1 MKSSAIR
8 AGFPV
13 LKEPAV
19 PRVEDDKTPTLWPRK
34 PTSTKG
40 RVFRS
45 RSNSIKVTA
54 KRVGRMSSVLRRRHT
69 AAKQTRQAA
78 LRNNWEFVHRIA
90 SAAMIVNTLKKSATQ
105 SEKIVHSS
113 GIPEYNNFLQTI
125 DIPKEKRTE
134 SHVQKLARM
143 MSHLSFFKGLQMK
156 IKLIRELS
164 RTAFISKLKTGNTI
178 ILDGALT
185 SNTYIYIIL
194 VGCVQVYIRHP
205 ENPKLSV
212 KLGQKGE
219 GDHFGTSKN
228 PSSEEA
234 YVKANENCSLLVLET
249 HIMQELLHTDRL
261 AKAGIMANFLHQLP
275 AFEKIS
281 AKEIEDVSFA
291 TSRVLYRP
299 GEIIYKEGD
308 TINQKHFFVV
318 IKRGQVDVY
327 KHASFAR
334 KRVDKAAKQLP
345 GKRDVLTNA
354 TLRYVASRH
363 PNDIITCRRKIP
375 DKVLRGEKYKYKD
388 IRVMRNEV
396 TMKAKTMCEC
406 LTISQAALFKRLTT
420 TSLNHLTQHMPLY
433 PQKAVVEKQILN
445 RNIWDNYK
453 KQLINDILLQS
464 KRNGVKLIRNSCTVS
479 NRSNR
484 AFRSHQDSQTEKA
497 AIAKRRLQL
506 G

>member
-13 LKEPAV
+13 LKGPAV
-19 PRVEDDKTPTLWPRK
+19 PREEDDKTPTLWPSK
-34 PTSTKG
+34 PTSTEG

-45 RSNSIKVTA
+45 RSNSIKVIA
-54 KRVGRMSSVLRRRHT
+54 KRAGRISSVLRRRHT

-219 GDHFGTSKN
+219 GDHFGW
-228 PSSEEA
+228 
-234 YVKANENCSLLVLET
+234 
-249 HIMQELLHTDRL
+249 I
-261 AKAGIMANFLHQLP
+261 
-275 AFEKIS
+275 
-281 AKEIEDVSFA
+281 
-291 TSRVLYRP
+291 
-299 GEIIYKEGD
+299 
-308 TINQKHFFVV
+308 
-318 IKRGQVDVY
+318 
-327 KHASFAR
+327 
-334 KRVDKAAKQLP
+334 
-345 GKRDVLTNA
+345 
-354 TLRYVASRH
+354 
-363 PNDIITCRRKIP
+363 RKI
-375 DKVLRGEKYKYKD
+375 
-388 IRVMRNEV
+388 
-396 TMKAKTMCEC
+396 
-406 LTISQAALFKRLTT
+406 
-420 TSLNHLTQHMPLY
+420 
-433 PQKAVVEKQILN
+433 
-445 RNIWDNYK
+445 
-453 KQLINDILLQS
+453 
-464 KRNGVKLIRNSCTVS
+464 
-479 NRSNR
+479 
-484 AFRSHQDSQTEKA
+484 
-497 AIAKRRLQL
+497 
-506 G
+506 

>member
-19 PRVEDDKTPTLWPRK
+19 PREEDDKTPTLWPSK

-113 GIPEYNNFLQTI
+113 GIPDYNNFLQTI

-143 MSHLSFFKGLQMK
+143 MSHLSFFKASKMK

-212 KLGQKGE
+212 KLGQKGRAITL
-219 GDHFGTSKN
+219 GPLKI
-228 PSSEEA
+228 
-234 YVKANENCSLLVLET
+234 LVLKR
-249 HIMQELLHTDRL
+249 HT
-261 AKAGIMANFLHQLP
+261 
-275 AFEKIS
+275 
-281 AKEIEDVSFA
+281 
-291 TSRVLYRP
+291 
-299 GEIIYKEGD
+299 
-308 TINQKHFFVV
+308 
-318 IKRGQVDVY
+318 
-327 KHASFAR
+327 
-334 KRVDKAAKQLP
+334 
-345 GKRDVLTNA
+345 
-354 TLRYVASRH
+354 
-363 PNDIITCRRKIP
+363 
-375 DKVLRGEKYKYKD
+375 
-388 IRVMRNEV
+388 
-396 TMKAKTMCEC
+396 
-406 LTISQAALFKRLTT
+406 
-420 TSLNHLTQHMPLY
+420 
-433 PQKAVVEKQILN
+433 
-445 RNIWDNYK
+445 
-453 KQLINDILLQS
+453 
-464 KRNGVKLIRNSCTVS
+464 
-479 NRSNR
+479 
-484 AFRSHQDSQTEKA
+484 
-497 AIAKRRLQL
+497 
-506 G
+506 